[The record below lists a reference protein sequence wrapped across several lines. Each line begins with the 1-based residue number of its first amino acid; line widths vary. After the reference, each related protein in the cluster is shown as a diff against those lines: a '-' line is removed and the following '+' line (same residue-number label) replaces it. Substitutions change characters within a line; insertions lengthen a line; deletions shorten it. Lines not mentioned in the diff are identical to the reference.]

1 MNQEDEFPTDEDEVI
16 ELVRNIIKKARDDPD
31 SVELAV
37 PLEELQRM
45 LDQALRIKHRMD
57 LAKEREKQAR
67 KKEQAAWEDF
77 CRAQQ
82 EALEYGRKCGIDERR
97 TRMLFSGKVKIAN
110 RIFSQLPDQGDTLYI
125 QRKDKD

>member
-1 MNQEDEFPTDEDEVI
+1 MDVDEVI

-45 LDQALRIKHRMD
+45 LDQALRIKHRMY

-97 TRMLFSGKVKIAN
+97 TGMLFSGKVKIAN

>member
-1 MNQEDEFPTDEDEVI
+1 MDLEDEFPMDEDEVI
-16 ELVRNIIKKARDDPD
+16 ELVRNIIKKASEDPD

-45 LDQALRIKHRMD
+45 LDQTLKIKRRRD

-67 KKEQAAWEDF
+67 KKEQAAWEEF
-77 CRAQQ
+77 CRALQA
-82 EALEYGRKCGIDERR
+82 ALEHGKKCGIDERQ
-97 TRMLFSGKVKIAN
+97 TRMLFSGKIKIAN
-110 RIFSQLPDQGDTLYI
+110 RIFSRIPDQGNILHI

>member
-1 MNQEDEFPTDEDEVI
+1 MNQEDELPMDTDEVI
-16 ELVRNIIKKARDDPD
+16 ELVKNIIKKATDDPD

-45 LDQALRIKHRMD
+45 LDQALKIKHRMD

-67 KKEQAAWEDF
+67 KKEQAAWEEF
-77 CRAQQ
+77 CQQ
-82 EALEYGRKCGIDERR
+82 LQKSVEYGKKLGIDESR

>member
-1 MNQEDEFPTDEDEVI
+1 MDQEDEFPTDVDEAI
-16 ELVRNIIKKARDDPD
+16 ELVKNIIKKATDDPD

-45 LDQALRIKHRMD
+45 LDETLRIKHRRD

-67 KKEQAAWEDF
+67 KKEQAAWEEF
-77 CRAQQ
+77 CQEQQ
-82 EALEYGRKCGIDERR
+82 KALEYGKKCGIDESQ
-97 TRMLFSGKVKIAN
+97 TRMLFSGKIKIAN

-125 QRKDKD
+125 QRKDKA

>member
-1 MNQEDEFPTDEDEVI
+1 MDQEDELPMDVDEVI
-16 ELVRNIIKKARDDPD
+16 ELVKNIIKKATDDPD

-45 LDQALRIKHRMD
+45 LDETLRIKHRRD

-67 KKEQAAWEDF
+67 KKEQAAWEEF
-77 CRAQQ
+77 CQQ
-82 EALEYGRKCGIDERR
+82 LQKALEYGKKCGIDESQ

>member
-1 MNQEDEFPTDEDEVI
+1 MDQEDEFPTDVDEAI
-16 ELVRNIIKKARDDPD
+16 ELVKNIIKKATDDPD

-45 LDQALRIKHRMD
+45 LDETLRIKHRRD

-67 KKEQAAWEDF
+67 KKEQAAWEEF
-77 CRAQQ
+77 CQARQK
-82 EALEYGRKCGIDERR
+82 ALEYGKKCGIDESQ
-97 TRMLFSGKVKIAN
+97 TRMLFSGKIKIAN

-125 QRKDKD
+125 QRKDKA

>member
-1 MNQEDEFPTDEDEVI
+1 MDEDEVI
-16 ELVRNIIKKARDDPD
+16 ELVRNIIKKASEDPD

-45 LDQALRIKHRMD
+45 LDQTLRIKHRRD

-67 KKEQAAWEDF
+67 KKEQAAWEEF
-77 CRAQQ
+77 CQQLQ
-82 EALEYGRKCGIDERR
+82 EAVAYGKKCGIDERQ
-97 TRMLFSGKVKIAN
+97 TRMLFSGKIKIAN
-110 RIFSQLPDQGDTLYI
+110 RIFSQLPEQGDTLYI